1 MNSNSTASEPV
12 TGLVPPTAPVA
23 RLISALMPLYNEE
36 EFVGACIERVLEA
49 PLPEGFELEL
59 VIVDDGSKDDSVN
72 VVKRMQERYPGRI
85 RLICHP
91 VNKGKGMAVRTA
103 IQEAR
108 GEISIIQDADLEYDP
123 HDYCRVL
130 QPLVEGRADVVY
142 GSRFLAAGER
152 KVLYFWHALANHLL
166 TTLCNMAAD
175 LNLTDMETCYK
186 AFRTSLV
193 KSIPLTSERFGIEP
207 ELTIKLAQRQV
218 NIYETPINYHGRTYD
233 EGKKIGLKD
242 AFQALFV
249 IARCYLTRNIYA
261 DSGAGIL
268 DSLSNT
274 PSFNRWMADT
284 IRPWVGSRVLE
295 MGSGIGNLT
304 RQLIPKR
311 TRYVASD
318 IDEEH
323 ISRLKTR
330 LQHRSNLEVCYINLE
345 DPAAFEPFADQ
356 MDTVVCLNVL
366 EHVENDRG
374 GLANIH
380 SALQPGGRAIILVPE
395 GPSVYGT
402 LDKVLGHFRRYT
414 EAELTEKMNTAGLKV
429 ERMLRFNRITRPGWF
444 FNGRILKR
452 TSFSRF
458 QLYCFDHLVWLWR
471 AIDRVLPWKPT
482 SIIAIGV
489 KQG

>member
-345 DPAAFEPFADQ
+345 DPAGFEPFAGSDGY
-356 MDTVVCLNVL
+356 
-366 EHVENDRG
+366 G
-374 GLANIH
+374 GLPECSRTRRERSGRFGEHPLGFA
-380 SALQPGGRAIILVPE
+380 AGRASHYSCSGGPVGLWDARQGPWALPPLHGGGTDGKNEYRRAQSGTYVAFQSHHPAWLVFQWAN
-395 GPSVYGT
+395 S
-402 LDKVLGHFRRYT
+402 
-414 EAELTEKMNTAGLKV
+414 EAHKL
-429 ERMLRFNRITRPGWF
+429 
-444 FNGRILKR
+444 
-452 TSFSRF
+452 
-458 QLYCFDHLVWLWR
+458 
-471 AIDRVLPWKPT
+471 
-482 SIIAIGV
+482 
-489 KQG
+489 